1 MIACNKRKMT
11 WTEAEMLIA
20 RKQMWSDRNKHKER
34 KEVRYYFCD
43 ECRAYHLT
51 KSDWYY
57 TSKDYGKK

>member
-1 MIACNKRKMT
+1 MT